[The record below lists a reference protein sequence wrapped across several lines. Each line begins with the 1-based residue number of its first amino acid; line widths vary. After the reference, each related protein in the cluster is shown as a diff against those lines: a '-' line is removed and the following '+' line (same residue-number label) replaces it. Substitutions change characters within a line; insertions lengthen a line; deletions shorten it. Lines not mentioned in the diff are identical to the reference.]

1 MACALTIFCRIAAS
15 FLRPQVLRRS
25 GLGWGLYL
33 WHSALE
39 LGTLK
44 KRISRELGLF

>member
-1 MACALTIFCRIAAS
+1 MACALTIFCRIAARV
-15 FLRPQVLRRS
+15 LLPQVLRRS

-44 KRISRELGLF
+44 K